1 MIIRP
6 RSFLF
11 GLAEISDLFYFNFF
25 SLSDRPERPFQLIN
39 YDSAQKI
46 IYIPTLDND
55 DNLSDNFIL
64 YKFTGQHFE
73 LLETPKNEKIN
84 EIGIG
89 FVTQKPLFVKA
100 ENGLIIRTSPNKK
113 SQRIGKFDYAEE
125 IKLYRKTGKYIEII
139 DDGKNIHGEWYE
151 VSRFN
156 LNEPN
161 QTGYVFSGLLTSE
174 ILNKRSKIRFEDLI
188 VEFELD
194 GYDILSQIQKGFHLG
209 LDSPGELE
217 NKIIKIKTKKIK
229 KIELLQGFQ
238 NTIAIYSEG
247 KSCALYDWK
256 QYYSEWKTIPF
267 IPKENGFKI
276 LNYFDEKKFIPIA
289 IKELQNALD
298 KSCSFAP
305 LVSFIKDVDISTS
318 AIIIKIIITNN
329 DGSISEKIIKYWVNI
344 GC

>member
-1 MIIRP
+1 
-6 RSFLF
+6 
-11 GLAEISDLFYFNFF
+11 
-25 SLSDRPERPFQLIN
+25 SDRPERPFQLIN

-217 NKIIKIKTKKIK
+217 NKIIKIKTK
-229 KIELLQGFQ
+229 
-238 NTIAIYSEG
+238 
-247 KSCALYDWK
+247 
-256 QYYSEWKTIPF
+256 
-267 IPKENGFKI
+267 
-276 LNYFDEKKFIPIA
+276 
-289 IKELQNALD
+289 
-298 KSCSFAP
+298 
-305 LVSFIKDVDISTS
+305 
-318 AIIIKIIITNN
+318 
-329 DGSISEKIIKYWVNI
+329 
-344 GC
+344 